1 MAALP
6 TTRGLFRSLLRARAV
21 AFKGDERALAASRAE
36 IRKHF
41 DVRVRAPSPDRG
53 AESLADRV
61 HRPRF
66 VPFD

>member
-1 MAALP
+1 MALP
-6 TTRGLFRSLLRARAV
+6 TSRGLFRSLLRARSV
-21 AFKGDERALAASRAE
+21 AFKGDPTALSAARVE

-61 HRPRF
+61 DRPRF